1 MAGGTEIVSSLPQ
14 EAYDPAIGEDI
25 ISDLPPEGGE
35 DFERAAERRASR
47 LGWTPYAQF
56 TGDPA
61 KWMKASEWLNRA
73 DEVLPLLRA
82 HNRKMEKV
90 IDQQDGAISDL
101 RRTVE
106 DQGKALQDMRKLAQ
120 RANEQGY
127 QRALQDLR
135 AKQRE
140 AVQAGDLTAF
150 DQLVEQEEA
159 LTASREDVA
168 PAAAEPEPAPAP
180 APAPR
185 LDQDTLDFVERN
197 KWFNSDPVLTRD
209 MIDYHKQVIRE
220 GQITN
225 LAEQLEE
232 AKARLIEAYP
242 QKFAPA
248 RRAEEPP
255 APAPRPRQ
263 APVQEPRPRRQ
274 APPRNDGQPGL
285 TLASI
290 SDPAERQEATESF
303 RRFQRNMPD
312 YTEAEYM
319 TVYNQPHTNIL
330 DVQAKLRRKPAN
342 G

>member
-1 MAGGTEIVSSLPQ
+1 MRMQRVRIRRDKLEQVKQ
-14 EAYDPAIGEDI
+14 EKLI
-25 ISDLPPEGGE
+25 
-35 DFERAAERRASR
+35 RRIDGNHR
-47 LGWTPYAQF
+47 L
-56 TGDPA
+56 
-61 KWMKASEWLNRA
+61 
-73 DEVLPLLRA
+73 
-82 HNRKMEKV
+82 H
-90 IDQQDGAISDL
+90 
-101 RRTVE
+101 
-106 DQGKALQDMRKLAQ
+106 
-120 RANEQGY
+120 
-127 QRALQDLR
+127 
-135 AKQRE
+135 
-140 AVQAGDLTAF
+140 
-150 DQLVEQEEA
+150 
-159 LTASREDVA
+159 
-168 PAAAEPEPAPAP
+168 
-180 APAPR
+180 
-185 LDQDTLDFVERN
+185 
-197 KWFNSDPVLTRD
+197 
-209 MIDYHKQVIRE
+209 
-220 GQITN
+220 

-242 QKFAPA
+242 QKFASA